1 MKDEF
6 YENNTDDSYYFNFHL
21 AKNNFMPA
29 HYHKSTE
36 IIFVR
41 QGRVKVIVNGKE
53 RILSAKEIAVFNR
66 FDVHCICGEE
76 KSELYI
82 LVFSEMFYPKLARGF
97 VLENFLSTGK
107 NTEEVFSLLDY
118 FYRLRESST
127 HMMQAGFIEMLLGI
141 LYASY
146 SVHEEKWDD
155 GADYYIKILRYIDK
169 NCAEALTLENIAAHF
184 GYTKHYFSML
194 FNKFTG
200 MHLREYLNRLRVER
214 VAMYK
219 KEHPDESI
227 SRIAFACGFNSLNT
241 YYRALKN
248 IEKDNIKS
256 GNF

>member
-66 FDVHCICGEE
+66 FDVHCIRGEE

-219 KEHPDESI
+219 KAVSYTHLRSPRD
-227 SRIAFACGFNSLNT
+227 RSL
-241 YYRALKN
+241 YRMPSSA
-248 IEKDNIKS
+248 
-256 GNF
+256 